1 MLSRR
6 IMLEKGISWDMSDRE
21 LVVAAG
27 ALKRVKRQG
36 WLDAGIPRAEVESVA
51 DHSFRVAFFAAF
63 LAPSDSLDVLKMVR
77 MALVH
82 DLAEAV
88 VGDLTPRSGVTRKKK
103 SRMEERIIR
112 GLGNEMLLSLWK
124 EYENGMT
131 PEARMVREA
140 DVAERVLQAL
150 EYCGSGH
157 PLERLAHFLRGW
169 EGEVREGRLRRSI
182 EIAKE
187 SSRTKSTP

>member
-1 MLSRR
+1 
-6 IMLEKGISWDMSDRE
+6 
-21 LVVAAG
+21 
-27 ALKRVKRQG
+27 
-36 WLDAGIPRAEVESVA
+36 
-51 DHSFRVAFFAAF
+51 
-63 LAPSDSLDVLKMVR
+63 MVR